1 MPAVCVSQSRGQN
14 GDRTTVEKEGIM
26 ARTSLKDL
34 KGSIVAL
41 ITPFAEDGSVD
52 FDELGKLID
61 FHLENGTDAIL
72 VLGTTGESS
81 TMSHEE
87 DDAVCEF
94 AVKRIDGR
102 VPVIAGSGSNCT
114 QTMLE
119 KSLRYQELGV
129 DGLLT
134 ITPYYNKAN
143 EEGMYQHFKT
153 VLDAVDI
160 PCILYNVPS
169 RTGCSISENV
179 ISRIC
184 SHPNALGI
192 KEASG
197 SIAYASRIARYL
209 SDDFFMFSGN
219 DDMVIPL
226 MSLGARG
233 VISVW
238 ANVAPKTVHNMVFD
252 WFEGN
257 HEAALKTQL
266 DNLDLVAAL
275 FCEVNPIPVKA
286 GVEMLGFAKANYRLP
301 LAPMS
306 DANRERLAA
315 AMKAQGLIA

>member
-1 MPAVCVSQSRGQN
+1 
-14 GDRTTVEKEGIM
+14 M
-26 ARTSLKDL
+26 ARNNLKDL

-41 ITPFAEDGSVD
+41 VTPFAEDGSVD
-52 FDELGKLID
+52 FDALGRLID
-61 FHLENGTDAIL
+61 FQLENKTDAIL

-87 DDAVCEF
+87 DDAVCKF
-94 AVKRIDGR
+94 AVERVAGR
-102 VPVIAGSGSNCT
+102 VPVIAGSGSNST

-119 KSLRYQELGV
+119 KSLRYQELGA
-129 DGLLT
+129 DGLLV

-160 PCILYNVPS
+160 PCILYNVPG
-169 RTGCSISENV
+169 RTGCSISESV
-179 ISRIC
+179 VARLC
-184 SHPNALGI
+184 KHPNALGI

-238 ANVAPKTVHNMVFD
+238 ANIAPTTVHDMVFD
-252 WFEGN
+252 WLEGRQDK
-257 HEAALKTQL
+257 ALATQL
-266 DNLDLVAAL
+266 DNLDLIAAL

-286 GVEMLGFAKANYRLP
+286 GVELIGLSDAVYRLP
-301 LAPMS
+301 LAPMA
-306 DANRERLAA
+306 DANRAKLQA
-315 AMKAQGLIA
+315 AMKERGLIA

>member
-1 MPAVCVSQSRGQN
+1 
-14 GDRTTVEKEGIM
+14 M
-26 ARTSLKDL
+26 AQHNLKDL

-41 ITPFAEDGSVD
+41 VTPFKEDGSVD
-52 FDELGKLID
+52 FDAMGKLID
-61 FHLENGTDAIL
+61 FHIENGTDAIL

-87 DDAVCEF
+87 DDTVCKF
-94 AVKRIDGR
+94 AVERIAGR

-114 QTMLE
+114 QTMVE
-119 KSLRYQELGV
+119 KSLRYQGFGV
-129 DGLLT
+129 DGLLV

-143 EEGMYQHFKT
+143 EEGMYQHFKA

-169 RTGCSISENV
+169 RTGCSISEGV
-179 ISRIC
+179 IARLAG
-184 SHPNALGI
+184 HPNALGI

-219 DDMVIPL
+219 DDMVVPL

-238 ANVAPKTVHNMVFD
+238 ANVAPKTVHEMVVD
-252 WFEGN
+252 WLEGR
-257 HEAALKTQL
+257 HDQALKTQL
-266 DNLDLVAAL
+266 DNLDLIAAL

-286 GVEMLGFAKANYRLP
+286 AVDMLGFAPAHYRLP
-301 LAPMS
+301 LAPM
-306 DANRERLAA
+306 APTNLARLEE
-315 AMKAQGLIA
+315 AMKAQGIIS

>member
-1 MPAVCVSQSRGQN
+1 
-14 GDRTTVEKEGIM
+14 M
-26 ARTSLKDL
+26 ARHNLKDL

-41 ITPFAEDGSVD
+41 VTPFKEDGSVD
-52 FDELGKLID
+52 FDAMGKLID

-119 KSLRYQELGV
+119 KSLRYQEIGV
-129 DGLLT
+129 DGLLV

-169 RTGCSISENV
+169 RTGCSISESV
-179 ISRIC
+179 IARLA

-219 DDMVIPL
+219 DDMVVPI
-226 MSLGARG
+226 MSLGGRG

-238 ANVAPKTVHNMVFD
+238 ANVAPKTVHDMVFD
-252 WFEGN
+252 WLEGR
-257 HEAALKTQL
+257 HEQALATQL
-266 DNLDLVAAL
+266 DNLDLIAAL

-286 GVEMLGFAKANYRLP
+286 AVEMIGLAPAHYRLP
-301 LAPMS
+301 LAPMAP
-306 DANRERLAA
+306 ANLARLEG
-315 AMKAQGLIA
+315 AMKERGLIA

>member
-1 MPAVCVSQSRGQN
+1 
-14 GDRTTVEKEGIM
+14 M
-26 ARTSLKDL
+26 ARHNLKDL

-41 ITPFAEDGSVD
+41 VTPCKEDGSVD
-52 FDELGKLID
+52 FDAMGKLID
-61 FHLENGTDAIL
+61 FEM
-72 VLGTTGESS
+72 EK
-81 TMSHEE
+81 HEE

-119 KSLRYQELGV
+119 KSLRYQEIGV
-129 DGLLT
+129 DGLLV

-160 PCILYNVPS
+160 PCILYNVPG
-169 RTGCSISENV
+169 RTGCSISESV
-179 ISRIC
+179 VARLAE
-184 SHPNALGI
+184 HPNALGI

-219 DDMVIPL
+219 DDMVVPL

-238 ANVAPKTVHNMVFD
+238 ANVAPKTVHDMVFD
-252 WFEGN
+252 WLEGR
-257 HEAALKTQL
+257 HEQALATQL
-266 DNLDLVAAL
+266 ANLDLIAAL

-286 GVEMLGFAKANYRLP
+286 GVEMIGFAPAHYRLP
-301 LAPMS
+301 LAPMAP
-306 DANRERLAA
+306 ANLARLEG
-315 AMKAQGLIA
+315 AMKERGLIA

>member
-1 MPAVCVSQSRGQN
+1 
-14 GDRTTVEKEGIM
+14 M
-26 ARTSLKDL
+26 ARHNLKDL

-41 ITPFAEDGSVD
+41 VTPFKEDGSVD
-52 FDELGKLID
+52 FDAMGKLID

-119 KSLRYQELGV
+119 KSLRYQEIGV
-129 DGLLT
+129 DGLLV

-160 PCILYNVPS
+160 PCILYNVPG
-169 RTGCSISENV
+169 RTGCSISESV
-179 ISRIC
+179 VARLAE
-184 SHPNALGI
+184 HPNALGI

-197 SIAYASRIARYL
+197 SSAYASRIARYL

-219 DDMVIPL
+219 DDMVVPL
-226 MSLGARG
+226 MS

-238 ANVAPKTVHNMVFD
+238 ANVAPKTVHDMVFD
-252 WFEGN
+252 WLEGR
-257 HEAALKTQL
+257 HEQALATQL
-266 DNLDLVAAL
+266 ANLDLIAAL

-286 GVEMLGFAKANYRLP
+286 GVEMIGFAPAHYRLP
-301 LAPMS
+301 LAPMAP
-306 DANRERLAA
+306 ANLARLEG
-315 AMKAQGLIA
+315 AMKERGLIA

>member
-1 MPAVCVSQSRGQN
+1 
-14 GDRTTVEKEGIM
+14 M
-26 ARTSLKDL
+26 ARHNLKNL

-52 FDELGKLID
+52 FDEMGRLID

-114 QTMLE
+114 ETMVE
-119 KSLRYQELGV
+119 KSLRYQGMGV
-129 DGLLT
+129 DGLLV

-160 PCILYNVPS
+160 PCILYNVPG
-169 RTGCSISENV
+169 RTGCSISEGV
-179 ISRIC
+179 IARLA

-209 SDDFFMFSGN
+209 SDDFLMFSGN
-219 DDMVIPL
+219 DDLVVPL
-226 MSLGARG
+226 MSLGASG

-238 ANVAPKTVHNMVFD
+238 ANVAPKTVHDMVFD
-252 WFEGN
+252 WLEGR
-257 HEAALKTQL
+257 HDEALKTQL

-286 GVEMLGFAKANYRLP
+286 AVEMIGFAPAQYRLP
-301 LAPMS
+301 LAPMAP
-306 DANRERLAA
+306 ANRDRLEAALKER
-315 AMKAQGLIA
+315 GLIA

>member
-1 MPAVCVSQSRGQN
+1 
-14 GDRTTVEKEGIM
+14 M
-26 ARTSLKDL
+26 AQHNLKDL

-41 ITPFAEDGSVD
+41 VTPFKEDGSVD
-52 FDELGKLID
+52 FDAMGNLID
-61 FHLENGTDAIL
+61 FHLDNGTDAIL

-87 DDAVCEF
+87 DDEVCQF
-94 AVKRIDGR
+94 AVERIAGR

-114 QTMLE
+114 QTMVE
-119 KSLRYQELGV
+119 KSLRYQGFGV
-129 DGLLT
+129 DGLLV

-143 EEGMYQHFKT
+143 EEGMYQHFKA

-169 RTGCSISENV
+169 RTGCSISEGV
-179 ISRIC
+179 IARLA

-197 SIAYASRIARYL
+197 SIAYATKIARHL
-209 SDDFFMFSGN
+209 SDDFLMFSGN
-219 DDMVIPL
+219 DDMVVPL

-238 ANVAPKTVHNMVFD
+238 ANVAPKTVHDMVID
-252 WFEGN
+252 WLEGRQ
-257 HEAALKTQL
+257 EQALKTQL
-266 DNLDLVAAL
+266 DNLDLIAAL

-286 GVEMLGFAKANYRLP
+286 AVEMLGFAPAVYRLP
-301 LAPMS
+301 LAPMA
-306 DANRERLAA
+306 DANRERLEA
-315 AMKAQGLIA
+315 AMKDRGLIA